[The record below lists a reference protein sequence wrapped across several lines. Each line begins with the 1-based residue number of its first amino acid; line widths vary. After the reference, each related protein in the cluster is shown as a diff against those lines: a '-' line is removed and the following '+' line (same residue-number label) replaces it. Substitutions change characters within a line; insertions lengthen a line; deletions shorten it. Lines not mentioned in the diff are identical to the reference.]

1 MFADRF
7 RARAAAAV
15 GLGLFAGAAFAQQPA
30 AAQARPGPTPAELA
44 ATPVAF
50 IYGNVP
56 VTRQDLGEFLI
67 ARGGTD
73 KLELL
78 VNKMIIERECS
89 KRGVTVT
96 TQEMEAALLSDLDG
110 LSIKKADFV
119 KVVLPRYGKTLY
131 EWMEDVIKP
140 RLLLTKLCSHR
151 IKLDQA
157 DLDKQFEREYGEK
170 RRVQII
176 MWPKGDDLK
185 AIERDYAKI
194 RTSQEEFDR
203 AARAMANPQLASVC
217 GHIKPI
223 SRHVFAEDPKI
234 EKLAFE
240 LKPGEVSQIIQTSQG
255 FVVMKMHEVIPPN
268 ATVKREDVMKTLE
281 KQAME
286 EKLTLEIPKCFAEL
300 KTAAQP
306 KLLID
311 GPPLWKTDV
320 APGRSVDDVMRGP
333 GTAPQQPAAGGTK

>member
-1 MFADRF
+1 MFARF
-7 RARAAAAV
+7 RALAAV
-15 GLGLFAGAAFAQQPA
+15 GLGLFAGAAAAQQPA
-30 AAQARPGPTPAELA
+30 GAPQARPGPTPAELA

-56 VTRQDLGEFLI
+56 ITRQDLGEFLI

-78 VNKMIIERECS
+78 INKMIIEHECR

-96 TQEMEAALLSDLDG
+96 TQEMEAALMADLEG
-110 LSIKKADFV
+110 LSVKKADFV

-140 RLLLTKLCSHR
+140 RLLLTRLCSHR
-151 IKLDQA
+151 VKIDQA

-185 AIERDYAKI
+185 AIQEVYGKI
-194 RTSQEEFDR
+194 RGNQQEFDS
-203 AARAMANPQLASVC
+203 AARGQANPQLAAAT
-217 GHIKPI
+217 GRIQPI
-223 SRHVFAEDPKI
+223 ARHVYAEDPIVVKT
-234 EKLAFE
+234 AFE
-240 LKPGEVSQIIQTSQG
+240 LKPGELSGVLTTSQG
-255 FVVMKMHEVIPPN
+255 YVVMKLHEIIPPN
-268 ATVKREDVMKTLE
+268 TSVKREDVIARLE
-281 KQAME
+281 KQARE
-286 EKLTLEIPKCFAEL
+286 EKLTEEIPKCFAEL

-306 KLLID
+306 KALLD

-320 APGRSVDDVMRGP
+320 APGRSVEDVLRGP
-333 GTAPQQPAAGGTK
+333 GTAPQQPAGGGNK

>member
-7 RARAAAAV
+7 RSLAVV
-15 GLGLFAGAAFAQQPA
+15 GLGLVAGTAVAQQPA
-30 AAQARPGPTPAELA
+30 TRPGPTPGELA

-56 VTRQDLGEFLI
+56 VTRADLGEFLI

-73 KLELL
+73 KVELL
-78 VNKMIIERECS
+78 INKMIIEHECR

-96 TQEMEAALLSDLDG
+96 TQEMEAALLGDLEG

-140 RLLLTKLCSHR
+140 RLLLTKLCEHR
-151 IKLDQA
+151 VKVDKA
-157 DLDKQFEREYGEK
+157 DIDRQFEREYGEK

-185 AIERDYAKI
+185 AIQGMYAKI
-194 RTSQEEFDR
+194 RGSQAEFDS
-203 AARAMANPQLASVC
+203 AARAQANPQLAAATGYIQPVA
-217 GHIKPI
+217 
-223 SRHVFAEDPKI
+223 RHVFAEDPIVVKT
-234 EKLAFE
+234 AFE
-240 LKPGEVSQIIQTSQG
+240 LKAGELSGVLTTSQG
-255 FVVMKMHEVIPPN
+255 FVVMKMHEVIPPD
-268 ATVKREDVMKTLE
+268 TKVKREEVMLRLE
-281 KQAME
+281 KQARE
-286 EKLTLEIPKCFAEL
+286 EKLTEEIPKCFAEL

-306 KLLID
+306 KLLLD

-320 APGRSVDDVMRGP
+320 APGRSVEDVLRGP
-333 GTAPQQPAAGGTK
+333 GTAPAAGGNR

>member
-1 MFADRF
+1 MFARCL
-7 RARAAAAV
+7 AAAA
-15 GLGLFAGAAFAQQPA
+15 GLGLFAAAAAAQQPA
-30 AAQARPGPTPAELA
+30 PQARPGPTPAELA
-44 ATPVAF
+44 ATPVGF

-56 VTRQDLGEFLI
+56 ITRQDLGEFLI

-78 VNKMIIERECS
+78 VNKMIIEHECR

-96 TQEMEAALLSDLDG
+96 AQEMEAALLSDVEG

-151 IKLDQA
+151 VKLDKA

-185 AIERDYAKI
+185 AIEREYAKI
-194 RTSQEEFDR
+194 RSSQEEFDR
-203 AARAMANPQLASVC
+203 AARAMANPSLAAAG

-223 SRHVFAEDPKI
+223 SRHVYAEDPKI
-234 EKLAFE
+234 EKMAFE

-255 FVVMKMHEVIPPN
+255 YVVMKLHEIIPPN
-268 ATVKREDVMKTLE
+268 ATVKREDVMVKLE

-286 EKLTLEIPKCFAEL
+286 EKLTEEIPKCFAEL

-306 KLLID
+306 KLLLD
-311 GPPLWKTDV
+311 GPPLWKTDA
-320 APGRSVDDVMRGP
+320 APGRPIEDVMRGP
-333 GTAPQQPAAGGTK
+333 GTAAPPQQPAGGGNK

>member
-1 MFADRF
+1 MLADPFRC
-7 RARAAAAV
+7 RARALAVV
-15 GLGLFAGAAFAQQPA
+15 GLGLFTGNAAAQQPA
-30 AAQARPGPTPAELA
+30 ARPGPTPGELA

-56 VTRQDLGEFLI
+56 ITRQDLGEFLI

-73 KLELL
+73 KAELL
-78 VNKMIIERECS
+78 VNKMIIEHECRQ
-89 KRGVTVT
+89 RGVTVT
-96 TQEMEAALLSDLDG
+96 PQEMEAALLSDLAG
-110 LSIKKADFV
+110 LTIKREDFV
-119 KVVLPRYGKTLY
+119 KLVLPRYGKTLY

-140 RLLLTKLCSHR
+140 RLLLTKLCRHR
-151 IKLDQA
+151 IKLDKA

-185 AIERDYAKI
+185 AIEREYGKI
-194 RTSQEEFDR
+194 RTGQEEFDR
-203 AARAMANPQLASVC
+203 AARAMANPSLASVA

-223 SRHVFAEDPKI
+223 SRHLYAEDPKI
-234 EKLAFE
+234 EKMAFE

-255 FVVMKMHEVIPPN
+255 FVVMKLHEVIPPD
-268 ATVKREDVMKTLE
+268 AKVKREEVMARLE

-286 EKLTLEIPKCFAEL
+286 EKLTEEIPKCFAEL

-306 KLLID
+306 KMLLD

-320 APGRSVDDVMRGP
+320 APGRSVEDVLRGP
-333 GTAPQQPAAGGTK
+333 GTTPMPAAGGNK